1 MRRRTCF
8 SLIGLVAGLATFGGA
23 SAGAPSYRVSL
34 QQLQDVLAQR
44 FPVRYPVAGLFDVTL
59 DVPRLFLLADLNR
72 LGAGLPLRAAGPALR
87 RSHGGQID
95 VDFNLRYEP
104 ADQTIRAQ
112 RLRVERLQVDG
123 LTGEAQALLER
134 SAADFARQAL
144 FEVVLHRLR
153 PQELALADAMGL
165 EPGPINVTL
174 DGLVIE
180 FVNKTPRPPR

>member
-8 SLIGLVAGLATFGGA
+8 PLIGGLAAGLGAFGRAFAT
-23 SAGAPSYRVSL
+23 APNYRVSL
-34 QQLQDVLAQR
+34 QQLQDVVAQR
-44 FPVRYPVAGLFDVTL
+44 FPVRYPVAGLFDITL

-87 RSHGGQID
+87 RAHGGEVD
-95 VDFNLRYEP
+95 VDFNLRYESS
-104 ADQTIRAQ
+104 DQTIRAH
-112 RLRVERLQVDG
+112 RLRVERLRVDG

-134 SAADFARQAL
+134 SASDYARQAL
-144 FEVVLHRLR
+144 LEVVLHRLR

-180 FVNKTPRPPR
+180 FVNKAPR

>member
-8 SLIGLVAGLATFGGA
+8 PLIGLAAGLATFGCA
-23 SAGAPSYRVSL
+23 SAAAPSYRVSL

-59 DVPRLFLLADLNR
+59 ELPTLFLLPDLNR

-87 RSHGGQID
+87 RAHGGEVD
-95 VDFNLRYEP
+95 VDFNLRYESS
-104 ADQTIRAQ
+104 DRTVRAH
-112 RLRVERLQVDG
+112 RLRIERLRVDG

-134 SAADFARQAL
+134 SAGDFARQAL
-144 FEVVLHRLR
+144 LEVVLHRLR

-165 EPGPINVTL
+165 EPGPISVTA

-180 FVNKTPRPPR
+180 FVNKPPR